1 MSTSIKRLAGKD
13 LDILVEKELQEML
26 QEGYDLSPISAKIV
40 HLRLLEKQIING
52 GLSTLSTPYRK
63 NLIAEY
69 KDKQLDEANLTEE
82 AKRQLSS
89 NRSLEGYKRRYQEKC
104 DEVTALEAI
113 IQNNIAALVEIVI
126 AVESRT
132 PLKIENI
139 LAPTLLTDLDIK
151 TETKL
156 HKKNLEVFTIKK
168 S

>member
-1 MSTSIKRLAGKD
+1 MSTSTKRLAGKD

-26 QEGYDLSPISAKIV
+26 QEGYDLSPISAKVV

-104 DEVTALEAI
+104 DEVTALETI
-113 IQNNIAALVEIVI
+113 VQNNIAALVDIVI

-139 LAPTLLTDLDIK
+139 LAPSLL
-151 TETKL
+151 
-156 HKKNLEVFTIKK
+156 KNLKVDSHKNIDTKK
-168 S
+168 KLTVI

>member
-1 MSTSIKRLAGKD
+1 MSTSTKRLAGKD

-26 QEGYDLSPISAKIV
+26 QEGYDLSPISAKVV

-104 DEVTALEAI
+104 DEVIALEAI
-113 IQNNIAALVEIVI
+113 VQNNIAALVDIVI

-139 LAPTLLTDLDIK
+139 LAPSLL
-151 TETKL
+151 
-156 HKKNLEVFTIKK
+156 KNLKVDSHKNIDTKK
-168 S
+168 KLTVI

>member
-1 MSTSIKRLAGKD
+1 MSTSTKRLAGKD

-26 QEGYDLSPISAKIV
+26 QEGYDLSPISAKVV

-52 GLSTLSTPYRK
+52 GLSTLSTAYRK
-63 NLIAEY
+63 KLIAEY
-69 KDKQLDEANLTEE
+69 KDKQLDDANLTEE

-104 DEVTALEAI
+104 DEVTALETI
-113 IQNNIAALVEIVI
+113 VQNNIAALVDIVI

-139 LAPTLLTDLDIK
+139 LAPSLL
-151 TETKL
+151 
-156 HKKNLEVFTIKK
+156 KNLKVDSHKNIDTKK
-168 S
+168 KLTVI